1 MDQSPKSGLGG
12 QDLLKPF
19 SMAYSKPCVA
29 PSAYLSPIALGF
41 FWLVLVSS
49 GWLEFVCA
57 HANTGYKDLTPLHPR
72 PALIR

>member
-12 QDLLKPF
+12 QDLL
-19 SMAYSKPCVA
+19 KPCVA

>member
-41 FWLVLVSS
+41 FWFLVVSS
-49 GWLEFVCA
+49 GLFWLARVR
-57 HANTGYKDLTPLHPR
+57 LR
-72 PALIR
+72 SR